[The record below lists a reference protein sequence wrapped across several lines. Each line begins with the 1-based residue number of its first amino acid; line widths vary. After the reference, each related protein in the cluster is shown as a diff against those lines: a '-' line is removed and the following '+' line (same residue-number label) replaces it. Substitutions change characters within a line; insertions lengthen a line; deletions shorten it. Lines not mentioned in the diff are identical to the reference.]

1 VIGRAYSAEEF
12 AAYGIGLSIGLM
24 LQGIQRHTVTIP
36 LMLQPARRVER
47 RIGAVLGEQL
57 LTLALATI
65 VGGIVLV
72 LAHAFAVD
80 HYGLL
85 IVASTVV
92 LLFIYLQLEFA
103 RAFLVKIGKPW
114 LLPVSAGWYCA
125 VSAALSLA
133 AFRHALPYEGLLA
146 VLAAAMLLHAA
157 VIVAIAGFPSFGRGW
172 LRFRADARRY
182 GGWASV
188 ATLTYTGYNH
198 VPLLMLGALAAPVH
212 AAAFVAARSLLQP
225 LQILLRGFD
234 IADKMRFSEVAGGS
248 APGNP
253 LTLTLKIA
261 GTYAVIGA
269 MFGGVVVLFAD
280 RIIVLAYGA
289 KFAEHSAA
297 LIAWVPVYVLL
308 SITLPLESLVYARG
322 DFARYYAVRGLAAID
337 GAASAASV
345 ERLHGDHDVRVRLAV
360 AAASAGVTPP

>member
-1 VIGRAYSAEEF
+1 
-12 AAYGIGLSIGLM
+12 
-24 LQGIQRHTVTIP
+24 
-36 LMLQPARRVER
+36 
-47 RIGAVLGEQL
+47 
-57 LTLALATI
+57 
-65 VGGIVLV
+65 
-72 LAHAFAVD
+72 
-80 HYGLL
+80 
-85 IVASTVV
+85 
-92 LLFIYLQLEFA
+92 
-103 RAFLVKIGKPW
+103 
-114 LLPVSAGWYCA
+114 
-125 VSAALSLA
+125 
-133 AFRHALPYEGLLA
+133 
-146 VLAAAMLLHAA
+146 
-157 VIVAIAGFPSFGRGW
+157 
-172 LRFRADARRY
+172 
-182 GGWASV
+182 
-188 ATLTYTGYNH
+188 
-198 VPLLMLGALAAPVH
+198 MLGALAAPVH

-322 DFARYYAVRGLAAID
+322 DFARYYAVRGLASVVALAAAYPLIVRYDEIGAIVAC
-337 GAASAASV
+337 GI
-345 ERLHGDHDVRVRLAV
+345 GWFLAV
-360 AAASAGVTPP
+360 AGTLALVARKAPA